1 MNKMSLGRRTLKF
14 VYFSRKFHGIL
25 IPNSYFTGTESRVEK
40 KQPISFRFTYARMAI
55 FSY

>member
-1 MNKMSLGRRTLKF
+1 MSLGRRTLKF

-55 FSY
+55 FFY